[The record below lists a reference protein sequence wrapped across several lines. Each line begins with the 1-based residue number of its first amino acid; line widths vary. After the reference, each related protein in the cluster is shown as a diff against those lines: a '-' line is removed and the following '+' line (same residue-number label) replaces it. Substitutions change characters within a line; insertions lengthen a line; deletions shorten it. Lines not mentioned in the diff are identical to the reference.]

1 MLARSTPELPAVCPP
16 GDSTEFV
23 SADYNVC
30 VTVTCHR
37 RQAEFSARDLVPETV
52 NAKRKALR
60 GEGPVINADN
70 ERQCML
76 RI

>member
-37 RQAEFSARDLVPETV
+37 RQAGVFRAEIVPERV
-52 NAKRKALR
+52 NAKRKPFAEK
-60 GEGPVINADN
+60 G
-70 ERQCML
+70 QS
-76 RI
+76 